1 MHNFLE
7 DEKAKVKEIFVN
19 AISLLSDEDSK
30 LPEIGRV
37 LPLLLRGIG
46 VHHSGLLPIVKEV
59 IEILFGEGLIK
70 VSLTMCNLSLF
81 SLLKFVAQTR
91 QKLFYYE

>member
-1 MHNFLE
+1 MHNISE

-19 AISLLSDEDSK
+19 AISLLSEEDSK

-70 VSLTMCNLSLF
+70 VSCLRVRNFNNLQSF
-81 SLLKFVAQTR
+81 R
-91 QKLFYYE
+91 N

>member
-1 MHNFLE
+1 M
-7 DEKAKVKEIFVN
+7 KVQEIFVN
-19 AISLLSDEDSK
+19 AISLLSEEDSK

-70 VSLTMCNLSLF
+70 VGSLAVRLYSILYGLVQICNIN
-81 SLLKFVAQTR
+81 KGRNPDVY
-91 QKLFYYE
+91 K

>member
-1 MHNFLE
+1 MIPVIVFSFSRKECEAYATQMTNLDFNTE
-7 DEKAKVKEIFVN
+7 NEKTVVREIFVN

-46 VHHSGLLPIVKEV
+46 VHHSGLLPIIKEV
-59 IEILFGEGLIK
+59 IEILFGEGLI
-70 VSLTMCNLSLF
+70 
-81 SLLKFVAQTR
+81 
-91 QKLFYYE
+91 

>member
-1 MHNFLE
+1 MHNLLE

-19 AISLLSDEDSK
+19 AISLLSEEDSK

-70 VSLTMCNLSLF
+70 VSSL
-81 SLLKFVAQTR
+81 V
-91 QKLFYYE
+91 